1 MDGNTV
7 DEIDNKEELRR
18 EGNIRREIHK
28 KEESLWICQWTR
40 SAEAKYLAIVAAADA
55 TGFLIYKLGGFRNIL
70 ETAWFIPAI
79 VLEGLNFFAP
89 VALFGF
95 LNSCHHEK
103 KIQKEIDELNMQ
115 LKKD

>member
-1 MDGNTV
+1 MDGNTI

-70 ETAWFIPAI
+70 ETFRVCARYLTDII
-79 VLEGLNFFAP
+79 YSDRITVLFF
-89 VALFGF
+89 
-95 LNSCHHEK
+95 H
-103 KIQKEIDELNMQ
+103 
-115 LKKD
+115 